1 MKVED
6 LTATNPMYN
15 ANAVKWEF
23 FLRSFSGGDEYRG
36 GNYLLKYIKE
46 SDAEYEKRIDLTPL
60 DNHCKNVINIYSSFI
75 WRLPPTRNFG
85 SQDNDPIIQQFLNDA
100 DMDGRNFNSF
110 MRDAQAWSGV
120 YGHVWVLVDKPK
132 SEAVN
137 KAQELVDEVRPYVT
151 LITPEN
157 VLDWRYERGSNGRY
171 QLTMLKV
178 REWASADESF
188 YRVWGQDEIASYHVK
203 GDEAELV
210 EVVDNPL
217 GKVPAV
223 CLYANR
229 SPVRGIGISDI
240 TDVAYMQKAIY
251 NELSEIEQLIRITNH
266 PSLVMGQNTDASA
279 GAGGVI
285 VADDSEEIKPYLLQ
299 PNGGNLDAIRASITD
314 KVEAINRM
322 THMGAVRATEA
333 QTKSGVALQTEFQ
346 LLNAKL
352 SEKADLLELAEE
364 QVWDLFSQW
373 QEANNDIEVDYPDSF
388 NLRDYGTELEFLQRA
403 RASGV
408 SSTTFN
414 QGVDKAIAELVLGDE
429 DLVAAINEIETSVV
443 AAGQYNDDAQIF
455 KYHIDSGVVTRN
467 EAREGLGLDPVS
479 GGDKPV
485 EPYGQTTSEAV

>member
-1 MKVED
+1 MQIKD
-6 LTATNPMYN
+6 LTATNPHYD
-15 ANAVKWEF
+15 ANATKWEF
-23 FLRSFSGGDEYRG
+23 FLRSYAGGDEYRNG
-36 GNYLLKYIKE
+36 EYLLKYIKE
-46 SDAEYEKRIDLTPL
+46 SDDEYEKRIDLTPL
-60 DNHCKNVINIYSSFI
+60 DNHCKNVINIYSSFV

-85 SQDNDPIIQQFLNDA
+85 SVDNDPILQSFMHDA
-100 DMDGRNFNSF
+100 DMDGRNFNAF

-137 KAQELVDEVRPYVT
+137 RAQELVEEVRPYVT

-157 VLDWRYERGSNGRY
+157 VLDWRYERSNNGRY
-171 QLTMLKV
+171 TLTMLKV
-178 REWASADESF
+178 REWQTGDESF
-188 YRVWGQDEIASYHVK
+188 YRVWGEDEIHSYHAK
-203 GDEAELV
+203 GDDVELI
-210 EVVDNPL
+210 ETIENPL
-217 GKVPAV
+217 GRVPAV

-299 PNGGNLDAIRASITD
+299 PNGGNLDAIRASIAD

-364 QVWDLFSQW
+364 QIWDLYSQW
-373 QEANNDIEVDYPDSF
+373 QNTSNDIMVDYPDSF
-388 NLRDYGTELEFLQRA
+388 NLRDYGTELEFLQKA

-408 SSTTFN
+408 NSTTFN

-429 DLVAAINEIETSVV
+429 DLVAAIGEIENS
-443 AAGQYNDDAQIF
+443 
-455 KYHIDSGVVTRN
+455 TR
-467 EAREGLGLDPVS
+467 RLGEFSPQL
-479 GGDKPV
+479 
-485 EPYGQTTSEAV
+485 EAV

>member
-1 MKVED
+1 
-6 LTATNPMYN
+6 
-15 ANAVKWEF
+15 VKEK
-23 FLRSFSGGDEYRG
+23 DE
-36 GNYLLKYIKE
+36 
-46 SDAEYEKRIDLTPL
+46 EYDKRLELTPL

-85 SQDNDPIIQQFLNDA
+85 SQNNSPAVLQFMDDA
-100 DMDGRNFNSF
+100 DMDGRTLNAF
-110 MRDAQAWSGV
+110 MRDAQAWSSV
-120 YGHVWVLVDKPK
+120 YGHCWILVDKPK
-132 SEAVN
+132 SDALN
-137 KAQELVDEVRPYVT
+137 RAHELDSEIRPYLT

-157 VLDWRYERGSNGRY
+157 VLDWRYERAASGRY
-171 QLTMLKV
+171 VLTMLKV
-178 REWASADESF
+178 REWATATESF
-188 YRVWGQDEIASYHVK
+188 YRVWEPDQIISYRAS
-203 GDEAELV
+203 GDEVELV
-210 EVVDNPL
+210 EKVDNPL
-217 GKVPAV
+217 GQVPAA

-240 TDVAYMQKAIY
+240 NDVAIMQKSIY

-285 VADDSEEIKPYLLQ
+285 VADDNEVIKPYLLQ
-299 PNGGNLDAIRASITD
+299 PNGGNLDAIRASISD

-322 THMGAVRATEA
+322 THMGAVRATES

-352 SEKADLLELAEE
+352 SEKADLSELTEE
-364 QVWDLFSQW
+364 QIWGWFALW
-373 QEANNDIEVDYPDSF
+373 QGVTPDITVDYPDTF
-388 NLRDYGTELEFLQRA
+388 DLRDYGTELEFLQRA

-408 SSTTFN
+408 QSATFN
-414 QGVDKAIAELVLGDE
+414 KGVDKAIVELVLSDE
-429 DLVAAINEIETSVV
+429 DVVNAIREIEESTLTI
-443 AAGQYNDDAQIF
+443 GQFDDEAQIF

-485 EPYGQTTSEAV
+485 EPYGQPTAEAV